1 MVQWSELRAF
11 TERPGSI
18 PGEEMRSP
26 QAVWHGQEKKS
37 LIIESEVTQSCPT
50 LCNPTD
56 CGPTRL
62 LPSMEFSRQEYW
74 SGLPFPTPGES
85 SWPRNQTRVSHI
97 AGRCFTIWATR
108 EVNNLKMKNVFL
120 SPKSPCKIS
129 GLWLQTQV
137 PSEAKRGIQMS
148 DEGQVRA
155 KLRGGDWRT

>member
-62 LPSMEFSRQEYW
+62 LPSMEFSKQEYW
-74 SGLPFPTPGES
+74 SRLPFPSPGES
-85 SWPRNQTRVSHI
+85 SR
-97 AGRCFTIWATR
+97 
-108 EVNNLKMKNVFL
+108 
-120 SPKSPCKIS
+120 S
-129 GLWLQTQV
+129 GYPALQV
-137 PSEAKRGIQMS
+137 DALPSEPPGNPPNH
-148 DEGQVRA
+148 
-155 KLRGGDWRT
+155 